1 MCEELKIQ
9 SLYLVI
15 WKIVF
20 FFLFFFEVR
29 RLRRE
34 LPHTMGG
41 RKKEVRR
48 IITLKRC
55 KIRILEYFM
64 DKTFLVFS
72 SDF

>member
-1 MCEELKIQ
+1 MCEELRIN

-15 WKIVF
+15 WTIVF
-20 FFLFFFEVR
+20 FFSFEVR

-34 LPHTMGG
+34 LPHTIGG